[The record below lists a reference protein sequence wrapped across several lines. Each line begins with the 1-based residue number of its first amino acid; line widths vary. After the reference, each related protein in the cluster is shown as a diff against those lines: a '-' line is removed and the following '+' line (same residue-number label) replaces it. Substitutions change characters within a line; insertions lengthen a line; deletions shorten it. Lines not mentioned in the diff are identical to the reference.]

1 MQRLACAVSEPCL
14 LSGLDS
20 KWIPEIQ
27 LCFGVL
33 YHALMYK
40 SSDASDLSK
49 IQGWRERRLTNHGF
63 NA

>member
-20 KWIPEIQ
+20 NRMPEVQ

-33 YHALMYK
+33 YHALMDK

-49 IQGWRERRLTNHGF
+49 IQGRRGRRLTHRGGNP
-63 NA
+63 

>member
-20 KWIPEIQ
+20 NRMPEIQ
-27 LCFGVL
+27 LCLGVL
-33 YHALMYK
+33 YHALMDK

-49 IQGWRERRLTNHGF
+49 I
-63 NA
+63 